1 MNGLLNSSAISWFA
15 LAARCLLSVVFFAA
29 GLSKLLDLKGS
40 RKAITDFGLPGWSA
54 NPLGTGLPIAEIIIA
69 FLLLI
74 TSDVWMGAIA
84 GFALSLAFSVAIAIN
99 VRLGRRP
106 ECHCFGQVLSRPV
119 GWGTFARSSVL
130 VVLAA
135 LLAWHAQTHTEY
147 SLSTI
152 VKGFSAAQSIGA
164 IFGLF
169 VLIAIGALLW
179 LVLQLFRQNGRLLL
193 RVEALEAG
201 QQVAQ
206 RQVPN
211 RPILH
216 GLPVG
221 AQAISF
227 DLPILDG
234 GRATLEGFLRKGNP
248 MLLITTDPN
257 CGPCNTLMPD
267 VAAWQKALAEELTIV
282 VLSRGRLADNRTK
295 AKEHGLSNVLVAPDQ
310 KVAEKYQA
318 LGTPT
323 GVLIRSDGTIGSP
336 AMGGPDAIRQLVN
349 HKAWTDTGYKGF
361 LGSLGQPPA
370 PPPPPSVLPV
380 GSPAPA
386 FTLPDLNGTP
396 VSAASFNGSGTV
408 LMFWNPSCGF
418 CQRMLPQVKE
428 WEHRK
433 PAHAPRLVLVSSGT
447 QEANRSMELKST
459 VLLDDRFAV
468 GQIYGSR
475 GTPSGVLLNSKGQV
489 ASALAVGEPNVM
501 RLLSVEPVPAM
512 GITSSN

>member
-1 MNGLLNSSAISWFA
+1 MDGFA
-15 LAARCLLSVVFFAA
+15 VFTRCVLSVVFLAS
-29 GLSKLLDLKGS
+29 GLAKLLDLKGS
-40 RKAITDFGLPGWSA
+40 RKAITDFGLPAWSA
-54 NPLGTGLPIAEIIIA
+54 NPLGTGLPIAEIVIA
-69 FLLLI
+69 FLLLT

-84 GFALSLAFSVAIAIN
+84 GLALALAFGTAIAIN
-99 VRLGRRP
+99 IALGRRP
-106 ECHCFGQVLSRPV
+106 DCHCFGQVHSKPV
-119 GWGTFARSSVL
+119 GWSTFARSA
-130 VVLAA
+130 VLAGLA
-135 LLAWHAQTHTEY
+135 AFLAWHAQTHAEY
-147 SLSTI
+147 SLPTI
-152 VKGFSAAQSIGA
+152 VNGLSAAQALGA

-169 VLIAIGALLW
+169 VLIAIGAQLW

-227 DLPILDG
+227 DLPILGG
-234 GRATLEGFLRKGNP
+234 GRATLEGFLRKGKP
-248 MLLITTDPN
+248 ILLISTDPN
-257 CGPCNTLMPD
+257 CGPCNALMPD
-267 VAAWQKALAEELTIV
+267 VAAWQKTLAEELTIV

-323 GVLIRSDGTIGSP
+323 GVLIRSDATIGSP

-349 HKAWTDTGYKGF
+349 HKAWTDAGYKGF
-361 LGSLGQPPA
+361 LGSLGQAAAA
-370 PPPPPSVLPV
+370 PPPPPVLPV

-386 FTLPDLNGTP
+386 FTLRDLNGTP
-396 VSAASFNGSGTV
+396 ISASSFNGSGTV

-428 WEHRK
+428 WEQRK
-433 PAHAPRLVLVSSGT
+433 PAHAPRLVLVSAGT
-447 QEANRSMELKST
+447 RDANRAMDLQST

-468 GQIYGSR
+468 GQKYGSR
-475 GTPSGVLLNSKGQV
+475 GTPSGVLLDSRGQI
-489 ASALAVGEPNVM
+489 ASGLAVGEPNVM
-501 RLLSVEPVPAM
+501 RLLSGDAVVIAASGP
-512 GITSSN
+512 TNT